1 MSILNVSKPSISA
14 VVLLLFNLACA
25 PFVGLPTNAESES
38 AAAIVG
44 RIVSADGSGKAY
56 VAAAGECPEVR
67 VSVNESPVSIEFD
80 NDCAF
85 VIGGIQPSPLVVV
98 RVELVELGVA
108 GTVEISG
115 VVANE
120 LIEIIVQPGN
130 GSLTVTVVRR
140 AIPNPMDVLPQII
153 DGNNISI
160 RLLAGLYEQ
169 GLIVD
174 GNNFTLVGS
183 AGENCGDQV
192 GWTVITGD
200 VLVEGNN
207 ATFRDI
213 MFLGDVT
220 LKGNNARFINVCFG
234 GQLIVFGNNADF
246 DDDDDDNDDDDNDD
260 DDDDDDD

>member
-1 MSILNVSKPSISA
+1 MSLLKVSKISIGA
-14 VVLLLFNLACA
+14 IALLLLPLGCA
-25 PFVGLPTNAESES
+25 PFFGLPSNAESDS

-56 VAAAGECPEVR
+56 VAENGVCPEVR
-67 VSVNESPVSIEFD
+67 VSVNGSPVSIEFD
-80 NDCAF
+80 NNCSF
-85 VIGGIQPSPLVVV
+85 VISGIQPSPLVEV

-115 VVANE
+115 VAANE

-140 AIPNPMDVLPQII
+140 ATPNPMDALPQII
-153 DGNNISI
+153 DGNNTSI
-160 RLLAGLYEQ
+160 RLQAGLYEQ
-169 GLIVD
+169 GLIVN

-183 AGENCGDQV
+183 AGENCGDQS
-192 GWTVITGD
+192 GWTVIIGD
-200 VLVEGNN
+200 VLINGNN
-207 ATFRDI
+207 ATFRNI

-220 LKGNNARFINVCFG
+220 LSGNNTHFINVCFG

-246 DDDDDDNDDDDNDD
+246 DDDDDDGDD
-260 DDDDDDD
+260 DDDDDD